1 MGTHFFSSDYRR
13 SFKYLFFS
21 WVYQVDVYNIMDFS
35 LWCESVS
42 ALITESRFLM
52 LLVRTVLNSWYFNAE
67 HMFLNYEKIKENK
80 LIKALL

>member
-1 MGTHFFSSDYRR
+1 
-13 SFKYLFFS
+13 
-21 WVYQVDVYNIMDFS
+21 MDFS
-35 LWCESVS
+35 LWCRSVS

-52 LLVRTVLNSWYFNAE
+52 LLVRTVLNSWYFNAK